1 LRKPEGLKPGGI
13 VNNGEEATTK
23 LVGLLC
29 LNPEVLSFKEL
40 SLWVKKVGVARG
52 EAMAPARS

>member
-1 LRKPEGLKPGGI
+1 M
-13 VNNGEEATTK
+13 NNGEEATTK

-40 SLWVKKVGVARG
+40 SLWVKKVGVAKG
-52 EAMAPARS
+52 EAMAPASS

>member
-1 LRKPEGLKPGGI
+1 M
-13 VNNGEEATTK
+13 NNGEEATTK

-29 LNPEVLSFKEL
+29 LKPEVV
-40 SLWVKKVGVARG
+40 SLGVKKVGVARG